1 MILAELRRKIEPAE
15 LYECRALGTRVLL
28 TPSSPQ
34 SIFTRDEV
42 SVGASP
48 LGAQVEAL
56 LCLKVS
62 PDAIDAQET
71 TTWTKESA

>member
-1 MILAELRRKIEPAE
+1 MQGTWYAGTVDPIIPA
-15 LYECRALGTRVLL
+15 VDIH
-28 TPSSPQ
+28 S
-34 SIFTRDEV
+34 DEV
-42 SVGASP
+42 SSGAPSA
-48 LGAQVEAL
+48 GAQVEVL